1 MKTPTKIA
9 IVFGVLW
16 LVLMRL
22 TILWTPSDIKEL
34 EAMGR
39 GAARTALV
47 RTTVLQGGSV
57 VCLLIAIGSVV
68 VSAFRKGVP
77 IPAVV

>member
-1 MKTPTKIA
+1 MAGID
-9 IVFGVLW
+9 G
-16 LVLMRL
+16 L

-39 GAARTALV
+39 QAAKTAMVRATFLRGA
-47 RTTVLQGGSV
+47 SV

-68 VSAFRKGVP
+68 VSVFRK
-77 IPAVV
+77 

>member
-1 MKTPTKIA
+1 MKTLTKIA
-9 IVFGVLW
+9 IAFGVLG
-16 LVLMRL
+16 LVLMGL

-39 GAARTALV
+39 SAARTTMV
-47 RTTVLQGGSV
+47 RAMVLQGGSV

-68 VSAFRKGVP
+68 VSAFRK
-77 IPAVV
+77 

>member
-1 MKTPTKIA
+1 MKTSTKIA

-16 LVLMRL
+16 LVLMGL

-39 GAARTALV
+39 GAAKTTMV
-47 RTTVLQGGSV
+47 RATFLQGASV
-57 VCLLIAIGSVV
+57 VCLLIAIGSVA
-68 VSAFRKGVP
+68 VSAFRK
-77 IPAVV
+77 

>member
-1 MKTPTKIA
+1 MKTLTKIA
-9 IVFGVLW
+9 IVFGVLG
-16 LVLMRL
+16 LGLMGL

-39 GAARTALV
+39 DAARATMIRA
-47 RTTVLQGGSV
+47 TFLQGGSV

-68 VSAFRKGVP
+68 VSAFRK
-77 IPAVV
+77 